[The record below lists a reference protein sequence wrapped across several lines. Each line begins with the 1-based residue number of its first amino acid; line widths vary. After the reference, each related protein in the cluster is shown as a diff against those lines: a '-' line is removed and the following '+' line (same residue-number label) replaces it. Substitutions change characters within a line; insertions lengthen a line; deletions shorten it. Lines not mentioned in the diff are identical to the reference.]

1 MLNHIAFLFPGQG
14 SQVVGMGADIYEAS
28 EAARRVFRTFDET
41 FGFSLSEI
49 CFHGPED
56 TLRSTINAQ
65 PAIVAVSLAYLA
77 ALQASLSPD
86 DSSWSSPL
94 APSYT
99 AGHSVGEATA
109 LVPAGVADLKDVAS
123 LVRERARLMHEAE
136 TACLG
141 GMAALIAV
149 DEEAA
154 QEICQQATQQTRATL
169 GTLTHTGEGEVVI
182 ANYNAP
188 GQIVISGD
196 VRALKTATALAEER
210 GTIRVRPLSVSGA
223 FHSPIMAPAVDKL
236 AHFIVNTDI
245 HDATIPIISNMTATP
260 LTEGIALRSELAQ
273 QLAAPV
279 QWVHT
284 IEYLTSVGITTFF
297 EIGPGRALAGMV
309 KRIARGAKIINIGNA
324 AEVETAAAWVR
335 ETELKVEST

>member
-1 MLNHIAFLFPGQG
+1 MLKQIAFLFPGQG
-14 SQVVGMGADIYEAS
+14 SQVVGMGADVYEAS

-41 FGFSLSEI
+41 LGFPLSEI

-65 PAIVAVSLAYLA
+65 PAIVATSLAYLA
-77 ALQASLSPD
+77 AFQESLSPH

-94 APSYT
+94 APGYT

-109 LVPAGVADLKDVAS
+109 LVPAGVANLKDVAL
-123 LVRERARLMHEAE
+123 LVRERGRLMHEAE
-136 TACLG
+136 TACSG
-141 GMAALIAV
+141 GMAAIIGM
-149 DEEAA
+149 DERTV
-154 QEICQQATQQTRATL
+154 QEICQEATQQTRGTL
-169 GTLTHTGEGEVVI
+169 GTVIQAGEGEMVI

-196 VRALKTATALAEER
+196 VRALEVASTLAKASGAT
-210 GTIRVRPLSVSGA
+210 RVIALSVSGA

-236 AHFIVNTDI
+236 AHFITNREI
-245 HDATIPIISNMTATP
+245 QDATIPIISNITATP
-260 LTEGIALRSELAQ
+260 LTQSIALRKELAQ

-279 QWVHT
+279 QWVRT
-284 IEYLTSVGITTFF
+284 IQYLTSIGITTFF
-297 EIGPGRALAGMV
+297 EIGPGRALAGMI
-309 KRIARGAKIINIGNA
+309 KRIARGAKIINIGNV

-335 ETELKVEST
+335 DTELLE